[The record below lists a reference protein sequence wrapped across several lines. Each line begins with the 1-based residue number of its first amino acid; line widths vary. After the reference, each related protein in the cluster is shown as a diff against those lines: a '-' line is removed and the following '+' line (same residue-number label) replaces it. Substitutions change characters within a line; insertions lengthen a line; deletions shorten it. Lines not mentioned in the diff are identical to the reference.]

1 MIDQDFAAVAHGI
14 GSGVG
19 EGSALLQHIR
29 YGAGARHACLRG
41 FVTSLLAWL
50 RHDPAT
56 NSSLYLRL
64 LRFADW
70 RERPGFLCWQ
80 RRVGAG
86 MRIQIKRLCKLSG
99 LVAAVLVFSVTR
111 GAIAQEGAATQVP
124 PAASDPAQRVL
135 GILQAHCVVC
145 VDAGLGSMLSLDDM
159 ARDPSLVIPKQPDA
173 SRAYQVLLDLPQV
186 EPVAPAGGDSAPVA
200 KVPTP
205 ADVEAVRDWIDGLST
220 VDEVCADRLSVTAQ
234 ETEAQAGRW
243 LRSLSET
250 QAADTRFISLAHLY
264 SACLSEKRIQELRES
279 MRVLLAAL
287 ARRSELP
294 NVDTLGDASTLLAIR
309 LSDVG
314 LTAERWA
321 NLIDGAPPFV
331 ATAVPGD
338 WLAARV
344 LSHPRGKGGA
354 IDSTFDAPMF
364 AKEEARVEALARA
377 WNGDVDLR
385 RAAAELGVG
394 RPELMQMPATFPA
407 DIDDLGQRLAQGIVT
422 RAEWDAVKSALEG
435 GSGKLQKPASEAP
448 ASRIDVGI
456 WTDKLAYKASD
467 LVQISVAVDRACYL
481 TVIDVDRDGKAIVLF
496 PNDSEPENL
505 IAPGLAV
512 KVPGVNAGYQ
522 LRFDRSG
529 RETLVAQCQR
539 SGSRMAGL
547 ALDYEK
553 QRFTIL
559 GDWRA
564 FLRTAAE
571 HEEAYQRS
579 NKPRS
584 RRGRKGRDD
593 DDPPRAPQP
602 SSALDGPPAVGRAA
616 ITVTID

>member
-1 MIDQDFAAVAHGI
+1 
-14 GSGVG
+14 
-19 EGSALLQHIR
+19 
-29 YGAGARHACLRG
+29 
-41 FVTSLLAWL
+41 
-50 RHDPAT
+50 
-56 NSSLYLRL
+56 
-64 LRFADW
+64 
-70 RERPGFLCWQ
+70 
-80 RRVGAG
+80 
-86 MRIQIKRLCKLSG
+86 MRIQFKRLCKLSG
-99 LVAAVLVFSVTR
+99 LVAAMLVIGMSR
-111 GAIAQEGAATQVP
+111 GASAQEGAATQVP
-124 PAASDPAQRVL
+124 PAVPDPALRVL
-135 GILQAHCVVC
+135 GILQAHCAVC
-145 VDAGLGSMLSLDDM
+145 VEAGLGSTLSLDDM

-173 SRAYQVLLDLPQV
+173 SRAYQFLLDIPQL
-186 EPVAPAGGDSAPVA
+186 EPAAPAHADPVAEEKA
-200 KVPTP
+200 PTP
-205 ADVEAVRDWIDGLST
+205 QDVEAVRDWIDGLPT

-234 ETEAQAGRW
+234 ETEAQAARW

-250 QAADTRFISLAHLY
+250 EAADTRFISLAHLY

-287 ARRSELP
+287 GRRSELP
-294 NVDTLGDASTLLAIR
+294 NVETLGDASTLLAIR

-314 LTAERWA
+314 LTSERWA

-394 RPELMQMPATFPA
+394 RPDLMQMPATFPA
-407 DIDDLGQRLAQGIVT
+407 DIDDLGQRLAQGLVT
-422 RAEWDAVKSALEG
+422 RAEWDAVKFALEG
-435 GSGKLQKPASEAP
+435 GSGTPPRVFASEARQ
-448 ASRIDVGI
+448 SHINVGL
-456 WTDKLAYKASD
+456 WTDKLAYRKGD
-467 LVQISVAVDRACYL
+467 LVQINVTVDRACYL
-481 TVIDVDRDGKAIVLF
+481 TVINVDRDGKAIVLF

-505 IAPGLAV
+505 VAPGVAV

-522 LRFDRSG
+522 LRFDRAG

-539 SGSRMAGL
+539 SGPRMAGL
-547 ALDYEK
+547 ARDYEK

-564 FLRTAAE
+564 FLRTSAE
-571 HEEAYQRS
+571 REQAYQRS
-579 NKPRS
+579 IRPRS
-584 RRGRKGRDD
+584 RRGRKGQEDD
-593 DDPPRAPQP
+593 APRAQP
-602 SSALDGPPAVGRAA
+602 SSALEGPAAVGRAA
-616 ITVTID
+616 IAGTID

>member
-1 MIDQDFAAVAHGI
+1 M
-14 GSGVG
+14 
-19 EGSALLQHIR
+19 R
-29 YGAGARHACLRG
+29 
-41 FVTSLLAWL
+41 
-50 RHDPAT
+50 
-56 NSSLYLRL
+56 N
-64 LRFADW
+64 RF
-70 RERPGFLCWQ
+70 
-80 RRVGAG
+80 
-86 MRIQIKRLCKLSG
+86 KRLCKLSG
-99 LVAAVLVFSVTR
+99 LAAAVLVLGMTR
-111 GAIAQEGAATQVP
+111 GALAQEGAATQVAP
-124 PAASDPAQRVL
+124 VAPDLAQRVL
-135 GILQAHCVVC
+135 GILQAHCAVC
-145 VDAGLGSMLSLDDM
+145 VDAGLGSTLSLDDM

-173 SRAYQVLLDLPQV
+173 SRAYQFLLDLPQLQ
-186 EPVAPAGGDSAPVA
+186 PVAPANADPAAEGKA
-200 KVPTP
+200 PTP
-205 ADVEAVRDWIDGLST
+205 QDVEAVRDWIDGLPT

-234 ETEAQAGRW
+234 ETEAQAARW

-250 QAADTRFISLAHLY
+250 EAADTRFISLAHLY

-279 MRVLLAAL
+279 IRVLLAAL

-294 NVDTLGDASTLLAIR
+294 NVETLGDASTLLAIR

-314 LTAERWA
+314 LTSERWA

-364 AKEEARVEALARA
+364 AKDETRVEALARA

-394 RPELMQMPATFPA
+394 RPELMQKPVIFTA
-407 DIDDLGQRLAQGIVT
+407 DIDGLGQRLAQGTIT
-422 RAEWDAVKSALEG
+422 RAEWDAVKFALEG
-435 GSGKLQKPASEAP
+435 GSGPLRKPASDAR

-456 WTDKLAYKASD
+456 WTDKLAYKAGD
-467 LVQISVAVDRACYL
+467 LVQISVTVDRACYL
-481 TVIDVDRDGKAIVLF
+481 TVINVDRDGEAIVLF

-505 IAPGLAV
+505 VAPGVAV
-512 KVPGVNAGYQ
+512 KVPGATAGYQ
-522 LRFDRSG
+522 LRFDRAG

-539 SGSRMAGL
+539 SGPRMAGL
-547 ALDYEK
+547 ARDYEK

-571 HEEAYQRS
+571 REEAYQRS
-579 NKPRS
+579 IRPRS
-584 RRGRKGRDD
+584 RRGRKGQDD
-593 DDPPRAPQP
+593 DAPRAQP
-602 SSALDGPPAVGRAA
+602 SSALEGPPAVGRAA